1 MGRAALAAVLV
12 AAAVATAHAA
22 SFVVT
27 SQRLDLDAQRGVLRA
42 WGVRITDGLRVVMA
56 PWLVL
61 ERQAGLGVLEG
72 GVQAR
77 GPEGELRGQVVR
89 IRFTPALEFTRFEA
103 TGSPRLVSEGR
114 VLSSSRLTLDPRSGV
129 ATAEGAPRLVVPP
142 DLRATGGRIVYR
154 SRERTAHVASPARFE
169 NREGALQGRDA
180 EFDLKSQTARLEGPV
195 SFRFPA
201 GRGVAQAAVADF
213 GQGRVVLA
221 GPVRMRWR
229 SSVLEAER
237 VTVWYRQGRVVVEGA
252 SRIRV
257 EEEDLPQRP

>member
-1 MGRAALAAVLV
+1 MLAAVLV
-12 AAAVATAHAA
+12 AAAAAAAHAA

-27 SQRLDLDAQRGVLRA
+27 SERLDLDAQRGVLRA
-42 WGVRITDGLRVVMA
+42 WRVRITDGLRVVTA
-56 PWLVL
+56 PSLL
-61 ERQAGLGVLEG
+61 LQRDAGWGVLEG

-89 IRFTPALEFTRFEA
+89 IHFTPSLEFTRFEA

-114 VLSSSRLTLDPRSGV
+114 VLSSSRLTLDARTGV
-129 ATAEGAPRLVVPP
+129 ATAEGNPRLAVPP
-142 DLRATGGRIVYR
+142 DLQVTGSRMIYR
-154 SRERTAHVASPARFE
+154 SRERTVQVASPARFE
-169 NREGALQGRDA
+169 NREGALQGQDA
-180 EFDLKSQTARLEGPV
+180 EFDLPSNTAELSGPV

-201 GRGVAQAAVADF
+201 GRGVARAAVADF
-213 GQGRVVLA
+213 TRGRAVLA